1 MSEFSE
7 KRLLVLTGIIILALV
22 AGSLWLEN
30 WRVTLGIILGGVLSL
45 LNVYWLRLS
54 LKNLLRAAAGT
65 SQPRFNSALYILRYL
80 FIAVI
85 VAFAAMLG
93 LVSVAATLVG
103 LLSFAFAILLEAI
116 IQLINIIL
124 IREES

>member
-1 MSEFSE
+1 MPQLSE
-7 KRLLVLTGIIILALV
+7 KRLLTLTGIIILVLV
-22 AGSLWLEN
+22 AASLWLED
-30 WRVTLGIILGGVLSL
+30 WRVTLGVMLGGVLSL
-45 LNVYWLRLS
+45 LNLYWLRLS
-54 LKNLLRAAAGT
+54 LKNLLDAAAGGAH
-65 SQPRFNSALYILRYL
+65 PRFNSALYILRYL

-85 VAFAAMLG
+85 VTFAAMFG

-116 IQLINIIL
+116 IQLINIIF

>member
-1 MSEFSE
+1 MRDISE
-7 KRLLVLTGIIILALV
+7 KRLLVLTGIIILVLV
-22 AGSLWLEN
+22 VGSLWLEN

-45 LNVYWLRLS
+45 LNIYWLRLS
-54 LKNLLRAAAGT
+54 LKNLLSAAATG
-65 SQPRFNSALYILRYL
+65 SQPRFNASLYILRYL
-80 FIAVI
+80 FIAII

-93 LVSVAATLVG
+93 LVSVAATLIG

-116 IQLINIIL
+116 IQLIIIIF

>member
-1 MSEFSE
+1 MREISE
-7 KRLLVLTGIIILALV
+7 KRLLVLTGIIILLLV
-22 AGSLWLEN
+22 GGSLWLGD

-54 LKNLLRAAAGT
+54 LKNLLSAAAGG
-65 SQPRFNSALYILRYL
+65 SKPRFNSVLYILRYL

-103 LLSFAFAILLEAI
+103 LLSFAFAILIEAI
-116 IQLINIIL
+116 IQLIIIIF

>member
-1 MSEFSE
+1 MRDISE
-7 KRLLVLTGIIILALV
+7 KGILFLTVIVIILLVG
-22 AGSLWLEN
+22 GSLWLGH
-30 WRVTLGIILGGVLSL
+30 WRVTLGVVLGGILSL

-54 LKNLLRAAAGT
+54 LKSLLGEAVAGF
-65 SQPRFNSALYILRYL
+65 QPRFNAAFYILRYL

-85 VAFAAMLG
+85 VMFAAWLG

-116 IQLINIIL
+116 IQLIFIIV

>member
-1 MSEFSE
+1 MREFSE
-7 KRLLVLTGIIILALV
+7 KRLLVLTGIIILVLV

-45 LNVYWLRLS
+45 LNIYWLRLS
-54 LKNLLRAAAGT
+54 LRNLLNAAAG
-65 SQPRFNSALYILRYL
+65 SEQPRFNSALYILRYL
-80 FIAVI
+80 FIAII
-85 VAFAAMLG
+85 VTLAAMLG
-93 LVSVAATLVG
+93 LVSVAATLIG

-116 IQLINIIL
+116 IQLITIIF

>member
-1 MSEFSE
+1 VREISE
-7 KRLLVLTGIIILALV
+7 KRLLVLTGVIILLLV
-22 AGSLWLEN
+22 VGSLWLED
-30 WRVTLGIILGGVLSL
+30 WHVTFGIILGGVLSL

-54 LKNLLRAAAGT
+54 LKNLLSAAAAG
-65 SQPRFNSALYILRYL
+65 SKPRFNAALYILRYL

-93 LVSVAATLVG
+93 LVSVAATLIG

-116 IQLINIIL
+116 IQIIIIIF